1 MEIKFSELGDIT
13 TLLSRIAAAL
23 ESLTQPKEAQKA
35 ATQTQPVTPDP
46 SPKKE
51 PDAPVPARPEPETT
65 PKPVNAAPVSTQTD
79 ELAEPFMRKFAAQAV
94 KKGLKKTPAII
105 KEITGGETRFAKI
118 DPALYPQIHEAIKS
132 ALADPE
138 TA

>member
-23 ESLTQPKEAQKA
+23 ESLTQAKEAQKVTA
-35 ATQTQPVTPDP
+35 QTQQPAPDP
-46 SPKKE
+46 VSKKE
-51 PDAPVPARPEPETT
+51 PEAPVPARSEPEAA
-65 PKPVNAAPVSTQTD
+65 PKPVNAAPASTQTD
-79 ELAEPFMRKFAAQAV
+79 ELTEPFMRKFAAQAV

-138 TA
+138 AA